1 MENLL
6 SERSNED
13 DPSVVL
19 ANAGL
24 VRYGS
29 TGSISSLGSNH
40 LEHHHHHHQ
49 NQNLRGILTNGG
61 GGPTRTYT
69 PSSLYSQDSSSALP
83 TTTTTSFGVGNRL
96 SSTESVL
103 IYDAIPKTTKTSLK
117 KSNSRVCNDVMYH
130 FRHGGTQ
137 YKIRQRMILK
147 KNLKFP
153 PSFSFILQRRM
164 KTNIL
169 TLGIINSNTM
179 GISQF

>member
-40 LEHHHHHHQ
+40 SEHNQ
-49 NQNLRGILTNGG
+49 NQNLRGILTN

-83 TTTTTSFGVGNRL
+83 TTTTTSFGVGRL

-117 KSNSRVCNDVMYH
+117 KSNSRVCMYTKYVL
-130 FRHGGTQ
+130 F
-137 YKIRQRMILK
+137 
-147 KNLKFP
+147 
-153 PSFSFILQRRM
+153 
-164 KTNIL
+164 
-169 TLGIINSNTM
+169 
-179 GISQF
+179 

>member
-29 TGSISSLGSNH
+29 TGSISSLGSTN
-40 LEHHHHHHQ
+40 LEQQ
-49 NQNLRGILTNGG
+49 NQNIRGILTN

-69 PSSLYSQDSSSALP
+69 PSSLYSQDSSSAMP
-83 TTTTTSFGVGNRL
+83 TTSFGVGRL
-96 SSTESVL
+96 SSAESVL

-117 KSNSRVCNDVMYH
+117 KSNSRV
-130 FRHGGTQ
+130 
-137 YKIRQRMILK
+137 
-147 KNLKFP
+147 
-153 PSFSFILQRRM
+153 
-164 KTNIL
+164 
-169 TLGIINSNTM
+169 SN
-179 GISQF
+179 

>member
-1 MENLL
+1 M

-40 LEHHHHHHQ
+40 LEHHHHHQ

-117 KSNSRVCNDVMYH
+117 KSNSRVCNDV
-130 FRHGGTQ
+130 
-137 YKIRQRMILK
+137 
-147 KNLKFP
+147 
-153 PSFSFILQRRM
+153 
-164 KTNIL
+164 
-169 TLGIINSNTM
+169 
-179 GISQF
+179 

>member
-40 LEHHHHHHQ
+40 LEHHQ

-61 GGPTRTYT
+61 PTTRTYT

-83 TTTTTSFGVGNRL
+83 TTTSFGGGRM

-117 KSNSRVCNDVMYH
+117 KSNSRVC
-130 FRHGGTQ
+130 
-137 YKIRQRMILK
+137 IL
-147 KNLKFP
+147 L
-153 PSFSFILQRRM
+153 IL
-164 KTNIL
+164 
-169 TLGIINSNTM
+169 GCDCTM
-179 GISQF
+179 S

>member
-40 LEHHHHHHQ
+40 LEHHQ

-137 YKIRQRMILK
+137 YKIRAKNDSK
-147 KNLKFP
+147 KEFEIPTLFL
-153 PSFSFILQRRM
+153 FILQMRM

-179 GISQF
+179 GMS